1 MSAVAEAGMAPS
13 YNVRDTIFHE
23 DHLPPLQEGDILLHG
38 HTHVPVLEKTESS
51 HNTGTWLY
59 ASDVS
64 RVWVFCGVRR
74 RRSAAFRLG
83 KKTLVRGMPK
93 PIP

>member
-1 MSAVAEAGMAPS
+1 MPARSFTGPMSAVAEAGMAPS
-13 YNVRDTIFHE
+13 YNVRDTI
-23 DHLPPLQEGDILLHG
+23 
-38 HTHVPVLEKTESS
+38 PVLEKTESS

-74 RRSAAFRLG
+74 RWSAAFRLG
-83 KKTLVRGMPK
+83 KKTSARGMPK